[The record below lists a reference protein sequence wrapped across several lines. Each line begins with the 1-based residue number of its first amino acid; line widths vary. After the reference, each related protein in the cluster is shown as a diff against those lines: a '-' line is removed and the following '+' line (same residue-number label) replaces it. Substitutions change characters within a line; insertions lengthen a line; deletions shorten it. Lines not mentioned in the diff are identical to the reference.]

1 MKKPKILI
9 LFCGGTISMAKNKE
23 GALVG
28 HYTADQLFKIEPRV
42 KELADLDVEVV
53 TDVDSTNMDRG
64 HWEKLV
70 DLVVKN
76 YSDYDGFLV
85 TCGTNTMAY
94 ASSALSFA
102 LKDIGKPVVFTGAQI
117 PAEVINTDAHNNF
130 VNALRV
136 AMMDIA
142 GVFVVFGSKIILG
155 CRAKKVN
162 ESELEAFDVFNDTPF
177 GEIMIKIR
185 INRKNYNHR
194 HNKKL
199 VAKNGFNDDIICLTL
214 IPGLRSEHLIKL
226 IDDKIKGVVL
236 RAFGSGDVPYEL
248 FSALEY
254 ARKKK
259 VPVLVTTQCP
269 RGATVMGINEPGR
282 RALELGVI
290 QVFDM
295 SMEAMSTKLMWAIK
309 QGIPYEKMKKFIQTN
324 FVGEIK
330 E

>member
-1 MKKPKILI
+1 M
-9 LFCGGTISMAKNKE
+9 TKNE
-23 GALVG
+23 VGALIG
-28 HYTADQLFKIEPRV
+28 HYTASQLFEIEPRV
-42 KELADLDVEVV
+42 RELADMDVEVV
-53 TDVDSTNMDRG
+53 TDVDSTNMDRKQ
-64 HWEKLV
+64 WEKLIN
-70 DLVVKN
+70 LVIKN
-76 YSDYDGFLV
+76 YNKYDGFLV

-136 AMMDIA
+136 ATMDIA

-155 CRAKKVN
+155 CRAKKVS

-194 HNKKL
+194 HNRKL
-199 VAKNGFNDDIICLTL
+199 VAKNGFNDDMVCLTL
-214 IPGLRSEHLIKL
+214 IPGLRSEHLIRL
-226 IDDKIKGVVL
+226 MDNKIKGIIL
-236 RAFGSGDVPYEL
+236 RAFGSGDIPYDL
-248 FSALEY
+248 FPALEY

-259 VPVLVTTQCP
+259 VPILVTTQCP

-295 SMEAMSTKLMWAIK
+295 SMESMSAKLMWGLK
-309 QGIPYEKMKKFIQTN
+309 QGIPYNKMKKFIQTN